1 MVTDISFPQPR
12 RITVPDL
19 SSPSLSSLSSQ
30 SSLPSRSGLDVPLTP
45 LRFLERSAD
54 VHPGR
59 TACVDGPRR
68 VTFAAMRADAVL
80 MARALRRRGLRPGD
94 RVGMLASNSYEAL
107 LAQFAVPLA
116 GGVLVAI
123 NTRLAP
129 AEVRYICDHA
139 GIRILFGEQDL
150 ILACRRTLA
159 SAGLVETFVLIH
171 DGDGNQ
177 PQPRHPDGG
186 VVTTVD
192 EFLADGV
199 HHEGEPD
206 DDTTFP
212 FTVDDETSPIAINYT
227 SGTTGRPKGVV
238 YTHRGAYL
246 NALGEVTTQGFSR
259 DTVYLWTLP
268 MFHCS
273 GWCTG
278 WASMAVAATQIA
290 LRAVRGPEMWQ
301 LIDDEGVTSL
311 CGAPAVL
318 TTLVGD
324 GAAHRAEGLSVVT
337 AGAPPSPTIIEQ
349 CEELGIVVTHVYG
362 LTESYGPYTLCEPQP
377 EWADLP
383 VAARAKL
390 KARQGVPMITSADA
404 RVVEVVPVGAPADTT
419 LVDVPSDGETMGEIV
434 LGGNGVMKEY
444 FHNPDATAEAF
455 VGGWFHTGDLAV
467 KHADGYIQ
475 ILDRSKDVVISGGEN
490 ISTIEV
496 EQAVISHPAIA
507 DVAVVG
513 APDDKWGERLRAYV
527 VLDPSVDAAAAVPG
541 GEVEQSVI
549 DHCRGLIAGY
559 KVPRDYRVI
568 DELPRT
574 STGKVRKNVL
584 RDEAWAEHEE
594 ATGNRVN

>member
-1 MVTDISFPQPR
+1 MVSDISFPQPR

-19 SSPSLSSLSSQ
+19 SSPALSSQ
-30 SSLPSRSGLDVPLTP
+30 PSQPSRSGLDVPLTP

-171 DGDGNQ
+171 NGDGSQ

-192 EFLADGV
+192 DFLAEGV
-199 HHEGEPD
+199 HHEEDPD

-324 GAAHRAEGLSVVT
+324 DAAHRADGLSVVT

-467 KHADGYIQ
+467 KHADDYIQ

>member
-1 MVTDISFPQPR
+1 MTTDYPTTPA
-12 RITVPDL
+12 TVP
-19 SSPSLSSLSSQ
+19 PA
-30 SSLPSRSGLDVPLTP
+30 PPRSGLDVPLTP

-54 VHPGR
+54 VHPGK
-59 TACVDGPRR
+59 TACIDGPRR
-68 VTFAAMRADAVL
+68 VTFAAMRKDALL
-80 MARALRRRGLRPGD
+80 MARALRRRGMRPGE

-139 GIRILFGEQDL
+139 GISILFGEQDL
-150 ILACRRTLA
+150 ILASRRTLG
-159 SAGLVETFVLIH
+159 SAGIVDSFVLIH
-171 DGDGNQ
+171 DADGTQ
-177 PQPRHPDGG
+177 PQPRFPDSG

-192 EFLADGV
+192 EFLAEGV

-212 FTVDDETSPIAINYT
+212 FSVADETTPIAINYT

-246 NALGEVTTQGFSR
+246 NALGEITTQSFNR
-259 DTVYLWTLP
+259 NTVYLWTLP

-278 WASMAVAATQIA
+278 WAAMAVAATQVA

-301 LIDDEGVTSL
+301 LIDDEGVTAL

-324 GAAHRAEGLSVVT
+324 SNAHEIDGLSVVT
-337 AGAPPSPTIIEQ
+337 AGAPPSPTVIEA
-349 CEELGIVVTHVYG
+349 CETLGIVITQVYG
-362 LTESYGPYTLCEPQP
+362 LTESYGPYTVCEPQP

-383 VAARAKL
+383 VAGRAKL
-390 KARQGVPMITSADA
+390 KARQGVPMITSSDA
-404 RVVEVVPVGAPADTT
+404 RVVEVIPVGAPSDSV
-419 LVDVPSDGETMGEIV
+419 LHDVPADGRTMGEIV

-467 KHADGYIQ
+467 KHPDGYIQ

-507 DVAVVG
+507 DVAIVG
-513 APDDKWGERLRAYV
+513 APDEKWGERLRAYV
-527 VLDPSVDAAAAVPG
+527 VLTDGVEPG
-541 GEVEQSVI
+541 EQVENSVI

-559 KVPRDYRVI
+559 KVPRDYRVL

-584 RDEAWAEHEE
+584 RDEAWAEYEE
-594 ATGNRVN
+594 KNGQRVN

>member
-1 MVTDISFPQPR
+1 MIH
-12 RITVPDL
+12 
-19 SSPSLSSLSSQ
+19 SSQ
-30 SSLPSRSGLDVPLTP
+30 SALTP

-54 VHPGR
+54 VHPGK
-59 TACVDGPRR
+59 TACIDGPRR
-68 VTFAAMRADAVL
+68 ITFAAMRADAIL
-80 MARALRRRGLRPGD
+80 MARALRRRGLRPGE
-94 RVGMLASNSYEAL
+94 RVGMLAANSYEAL

-150 ILACRRTLA
+150 ILASRRTLD
-159 SAGLVETFVLIH
+159 SAGLVDTFVIIH
-171 DGDGNQ
+171 NADGSQ
-177 PQPRHPDGG
+177 PQPRFPDSG
-186 VVTTVD
+186 VVTTFD
-192 EFLADGV
+192 EFLTGGV
-199 HHEGEPD
+199 RHHGDTD

-212 FTVDDETSPIAINYT
+212 FAVDDENAAIAINYT

-246 NALGEVTTQGFSR
+246 NALGEITTQNFSR

-278 WASMAVAATQIA
+278 WAAMAVSATQVA
-290 LRAVRGPEMWQ
+290 LRAVRGPEMWE
-301 LIDDEGVTSL
+301 LIDTEEVSAL

-324 GAAHRAEGLSVVT
+324 PAAHQVESLSVVT
-337 AGAPPSPTIIEQ
+337 AGAPPSPTIIES
-349 CEELGIVVTHVYG
+349 CENLGIVVTQVYG
-362 LTESYGPYTLCEPQP
+362 LTESYGPYTVCEPQP
-377 EWADLP
+377 GWDELP
-383 VAARAKL
+383 VAGRARL
-390 KARQGVPMITSADA
+390 KARQGVPMITSSDA
-404 RVVEVVPVGAPADTT
+404 RVVQVVPVGAPADTV
-419 LVDVPSDGETMGEIV
+419 LVDVPSDGQTMGEIV

-475 ILDRSKDVVISGGEN
+475 ILDRSKDVVVSGGEN

-513 APDDKWGERLRAYV
+513 APDQKWGERLRAYV
-527 VLDPSVDAAAAVPG
+527 VLAEGALSGGGTSVAPEELAEFK
-541 GEVEQSVI
+541 EVEASVI

-559 KVPRDYRVI
+559 KVPRDYRI
-568 DELPRT
+568 LDELPRT

-584 RDEAWAEHEE
+584 RDDAWAEFEKVN
-594 ATGNRVN
+594 GQRVN